1 MYETNYKI
9 HPSRFLE
16 PHHFFMG
23 FVYDEALVLFKLL
36 GKGNSIW
43 MSGAQGSLGMHAIQG
58 LDLQLGMN
66 LDLAQIQESPQ

>member
-1 MYETNYKI
+1 
-9 HPSRFLE
+9 
-16 PHHFFMG
+16 MG